1 MLQLTDREALTV
13 FFFHPTLLQQ
23 QGSNWLW
30 KSKSKIIYVKNLM
43 KIQYDVTSENI
54 DRTDLLLIS
63 PEIKEEVDDKFH

>member
-1 MLQLTDREALTV
+1 
-13 FFFHPTLLQQ
+13 
-23 QGSNWLW
+23 
-30 KSKSKIIYVKNLM
+30 M